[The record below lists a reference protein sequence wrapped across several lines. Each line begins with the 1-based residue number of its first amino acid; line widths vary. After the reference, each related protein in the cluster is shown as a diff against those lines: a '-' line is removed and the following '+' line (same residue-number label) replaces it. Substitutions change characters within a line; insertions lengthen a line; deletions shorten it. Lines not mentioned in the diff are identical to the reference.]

1 MNSFEDAL
9 KMIGKTYADLPEM
22 GCNRSDKK
30 FLQWYKVFSA
40 TEHGNN
46 SENRTLINNE
56 YILWKD
62 IKS

>member
-1 MNSFEDAL
+1 M

-46 SENRTLINNE
+46 SENRILINNE
-56 YILWKD
+56 YIMEGY
-62 IKS
+62 